1 MKTIQLLAS
10 FLAVTLALA
19 CQSSAKNTASQ
30 PAGDAAVP
38 IRDYNFG
45 EKNAFVMEMRA
56 QLVELNKGID
66 DLSVKINKST
76 EAWQAD
82 AKLKLDML
90 REKVK
95 RLDKQ
100 LDDDS
105 KATLPTWEVM
115 KTETEANFAE
125 LKAGIEQ
132 LCQTVNK
139 TNTP

>member
-1 MKTIQLLAS
+1 
-10 FLAVTLALA
+10 
-19 CQSSAKNTASQ
+19 
-30 PAGDAAVP
+30 
-38 IRDYNFG
+38 
-45 EKNAFVMEMRA
+45 MRA